1 MSKPVVARF
10 KDGRV
15 LKGVSMDIDPS
26 RPTFHL
32 RPPQGSPVQVS
43 LSELKALF
51 FVRSLDGDPQRSE
64 EQTPDPADPR
74 ARGSSIVALRFADG
88 EAIVGLTIRY
98 PPNKPFFFVLPVDPG
113 SNNIRILVNRD
124 AVVAMEAKSAA

>member
-15 LKGVSMDIDPS
+15 LKGVSLDIDPS

-32 RPPQGSPVQVS
+32 RPPQGSPVQIS

-51 FVRSLDGDPQRSE
+51 FVRSLDGDAQRTDQ
-64 EQTPDPADPR
+64 QTPDPTDPR
-74 ARGSSIVALRFADG
+74 ARGSSMVVLRFADG
-88 EAIVGLTIRY
+88 EEIVGLTIRY
-98 PPNKPFFFVLPVDPG
+98 PPNKPYFFVLPVDPA
-113 SNNIRILVNRD
+113 SNNVRILVNRD
-124 AVVAMEAKSAA
+124 AVVAMEPKSAA